1 MNTAT
6 YAVWGATLGGGAP
19 LFPAL
24 FPAGPL
30 PPPPPPPSPP
40 GGAPLPPEGGA
51 RQKEEARQMKEAR
64 DNVKRSKTSRGNQ
77 EICRHP
83 GLQNAPAAPVAGA
96 GWDVAPDDPIAGG
109 TVFHFGKT
117 APSYVSTPAGLKAR
131 LAELATDFAFVR
143 AESSPRPFPIE
154 PRTQSSPRPP
164 GNPIARA
171 PPSPRARTFL
181 LRPRNIFFFSA
192 TELFRPRNF
201 LIFFSTFNFSFRSSR
216 RGRVRRWRCAGA
228 AAP

>member
-1 MNTAT
+1 
-6 YAVWGATLGGGAP
+6 
-19 LFPAL
+19 
-24 FPAGPL
+24 
-30 PPPPPPPSPP
+30 
-40 GGAPLPPEGGA
+40 
-51 RQKEEARQMKEAR
+51 MKEAR

-181 LRPRNIFFFSA
+181 LRPRNIFFFFGHGTFSA
-192 TELFRPRNF
+192 TELFNF
-201 LIFFSTFNFSFRSSR
+201 FFNF
-216 RGRVRRWRCAGA
+216 
-228 AAP
+228 